1 MSLKSRLSDDM
12 KAALRA
18 KDARRLSAL
27 RLLLAAIQQREV
39 DERTT
44 LDDPQVLAV
53 VDKLLK
59 QRRDAAAQ
67 FESAGR
73 NDLAEGEKF
82 EIGVLQAYLPPALSA
97 AEIAEAVD
105 RAIRSAG
112 AAGPK
117 DMGKVM
123 AVLKP
128 QLAGRADL
136 AQVSAQVKSRLGN

>member
-1 MSLKSRLSDDM
+1 M

-27 RLLLAAIQQREV
+27 RLLLAAVQQREV

>member
-1 MSLKSRLSDDM
+1 M

>member
-1 MSLKSRLSDDM
+1 M

-39 DERTT
+39 YERTT

-97 AEIAEAVD
+97 AEMAEAVD